1 MLRSIDVKRPKHRCS
16 FANLWFQ
23 LFMYS
28 NNITCERLIY
38 KYLVYPIYIIGLY
51 LMILSID
58 NYNNRLD
65 IIILSVVFICLGG
78 IGSTF
83 DIINDNDW
91 SPTKELC
98 RYVNVVK
105 RGKETSLTDN
115 NGTVSDSEVKESS
128 DVV

>member
-1 MLRSIDVKRPKHRCS
+1 MLHSIDVKRPKYRCS
-16 FANLWFQ
+16 FANIWFQ

-28 NNITCERLIY
+28 NNITYERLIY

-58 NYNNRLD
+58 NYNDRMY

-98 RYVNVVK
+98 RYCKCCKK
-105 RGKETSLTDN
+105 RGKETNSA
-115 NGTVSDSEVKESS
+115 VSDSEVKEFS